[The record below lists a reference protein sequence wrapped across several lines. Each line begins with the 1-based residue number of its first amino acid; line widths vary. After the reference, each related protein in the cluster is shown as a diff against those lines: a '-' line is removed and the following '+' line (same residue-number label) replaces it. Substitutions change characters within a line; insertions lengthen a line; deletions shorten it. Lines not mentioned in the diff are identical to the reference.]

1 MKARIILLI
10 VALSSTFMV
19 AQKQQVK
26 VADKFFK
33 NFAYQKA
40 TEFYE
45 EAVKKGDSSEYVLTR
60 LGDCYYNNSDSE
72 GSAKWYAEAV
82 RLHENK
88 IDPEYFYKYS
98 QALRGLGNYEEA
110 IIWLEKYKAENP
122 DDDRIAGLEYDN
134 LELYEK
140 LSSTDEIYVTIN
152 TLPINTKFADFGAFE
167 KDGKLI
173 FSSSRDG
180 KDKIYD
186 WNGEPFLDLYEV
198 EVTEKDGVNTYEK
211 VNKINGPKINT
222 EFHEANAVITSD
234 GKTMYFTRDNVNKRN
249 KLKTDKEGTSHLKI
263 YKASL
268 VDSMWQDVVE
278 LPINDTYYST
288 GHPALSPDDSTLFF
302 VSDRDGG
309 YGSTDIYKVA
319 ILGDNKYGTPENLGP
334 EINTDGKEMFPF
346 VAKDN
351 TLYFSSDSN
360 INLGFLDIFK
370 SNILKGE
377 NAEVEN
383 LGAPFNTSYDDF
395 GFIIDSDTQIGYFSS
410 NRPDGAGSDDIYGFI
425 GCSQI
430 IKGTIRDSLTQ
441 KPIAM
446 ATVKLINKEG
456 KILNE
461 VTADENGA
469 YSFKVK
475 CHTEYTVLATKPDYK
490 DNHKQI
496 MTGEVNNEEN
506 TLDLDLIPLIINNEI
521 VINPI
526 FFDFDKWNI
535 RPDAAYELENIVSVM
550 RDHPNM
556 VIKIESHTDSRGS
569 DRYNLKLSD
578 RRAKSTH
585 EYLLSRG
592 IAPER
597 IESAI
602 GYGETQLLNKC
613 SNGVKCTPEEHQLN
627 RRSHFYILKN

>member
-10 VALSSTFMV
+10 VALSSSFMV
-19 AQKQQVK
+19 AQKQQIK

-45 EAVKKGDSSEYVLTR
+45 EAVKKGDSSQYVLTR

-72 GSAKWYAEAV
+72 ASAKWYAEAL
-82 RLHENK
+82 RLHEND
-88 IDPEYFYKYS
+88 INPEYFYKYS

-110 IIWLEKYKAENP
+110 IIWLEKYKAKNP
-122 DDDRIAGLEYDN
+122 NDDRIAGLDFDN
-134 LELYEK
+134 IELYEK
-140 LSSTDEIYVTIN
+140 LSSSDDVYITVN
-152 TLPINTKFADFGAFE
+152 PLSINTKYADFGAFE

-198 EVTEKDGVNTYEK
+198 EISEKDGKNTFGK
-211 VNKINGPKINT
+211 VKPINGEKINT

-263 YKASL
+263 YKASFI
-268 VDSMWQDVVE
+268 DSVWKNVVE
-278 LPINDTYYST
+278 VPINDKYFSN

-319 ILGDNKYGTPENLGP
+319 ILGDDKYGTPENLGP

-346 VAKDN
+346 IAKDN

-383 LGAPFNTSYDDF
+383 LGAPFNTGYDDF

-410 NRPDGAGSDDIYGFI
+410 NRPNGAGSDDIYGFI

-461 VTADENGA
+461 VTTDENGE
-469 YSFKVK
+469 YTFKVK
-475 CHTEYTVLATKPDYK
+475 CHTEYNVLAIKPDYK

-556 VIKIESHTDSRGS
+556 VIKIESHTDSRGG